1 LYTNQHD
8 RPEAP
13 RGLPAL
19 ADRVDLIEPFHVME
33 LVKRAQALER
43 EGRSIIHL
51 GIGEPDFTAP
61 PDVVAALKSAAESGA
76 TGYTGALGLFE
87 LRQAIADHYRAEFGL
102 QVDPSRIVV
111 TAGASAALLLACCAL
126 VNAGD
131 RVLVGD
137 PNYPCNR
144 HFVSAFDGIAQG
156 IAADASTRFQLDA
169 SQVEAHWTEGV
180 RGVLLASPANP
191 TGTSVPFDE
200 LGRLI
205 EVVRRRGGFTIVDE
219 IYLGLSYDGR
229 SRSAL
234 EHGDDIVVLSSF
246 SKFFCM
252 TGWRLGWLVV
262 PPDWVSAFEK
272 LAQNLFICASTLSQR
287 AALAC
292 FTPASMAEFHHRRE
306 QFRARRDYIVPALR
320 EIGLEVPVTPDGAFY
335 VYVDCSRWTDDSE
348 RFAIELLEQAGV
360 SLVPG
365 MDFGTNHPERYL
377 RLSYATS
384 LENLHEAVAR
394 IRAWLATRRPL
405 R

>member
-1 LYTNQHD
+1 MAQETS
-8 RPEAP
+8 R
-13 RGLPAL
+13 RLPAL

-33 LVKRAQALER
+33 LVKRARELEQQ
-43 EGRSIIHL
+43 GRSIIHL
-51 GIGEPDFTAP
+51 SIGEPDFTAP
-61 PDVVAALKSAAESGA
+61 PDVVAALQSAAEAGA

-87 LRQAIADHYRAEFGL
+87 LRQSIADHYRAEFGL
-102 QVDPSRIVV
+102 EIDPSRIVV

-131 RVLVGD
+131 RVLLGD
-137 PNYPCNR
+137 PTYPCNR
-144 HFVSAFDGIAQG
+144 HFVSAFDGVAQG
-156 IAADASTRFQLDA
+156 VAVDAATRFQLSA
-169 SQVEAHWTEGV
+169 AQVEANWTEGV

-205 EVVRRRGGFTIVDE
+205 DVVRRRGGFTIVDE
-219 IYLGLSYDGR
+219 IYLGLHYDGR
-229 SRSAL
+229 PRSAL

-262 PPDWVSAFEK
+262 PPNWVSAFEK

-292 FTPASMAEFHHRRE
+292 FTPSSMAEFHRRRE

-320 EIGLEVPVTPDGAFY
+320 EIGLPVPVTPDGAFY
-335 VYVDCSRWTDDSE
+335 VYIDCSRWTDDSE
-348 RFAIELLEQAGV
+348 HFAVELLEQAGV

-365 MDFGTNHPERYL
+365 MDFGINEPKRYL

-394 IRAWLATRRPL
+394 MRAWLATRTPIR
-405 R
+405 